1 MFKLSLLPSLL
12 KQYVALFRHVEH
24 ARASYAQSKSDV
36 AEAQKNGE
44 KVWVLIER
52 MWKDDGRM

>member
-1 MFKLSLLPSLL
+1 MFKWSLPPSLL

-24 ARASYAQSKSDV
+24 ARSYAQSKSDV
-36 AEAQKNGE
+36 AEAHKYEE

-52 MWKDDGRM
+52 MWRDDGRM